1 MELELEPAS
10 LNGTES
16 LRDLDHLGDTITDLD
31 TMANLTVVGVR
42 RVVVVGHKP
51 FIYAENS
58 AGLQDFEDLPVNTLE
73 GRCMDSGFDCVAI
86 TGLLAYVRAWMR
98 CIGGLTQHRR
108 Y

>member
-1 MELELEPAS
+1 MELELESAS

-31 TMANLTVVGVR
+31 TMTNLTMAGVR

-51 FIYAENS
+51 FIYTENS

-73 GRCMDSGFDCVAI
+73 GRGVDSGFDCVAI
-86 TGLLAYVRAWMR
+86 AGLLAYVRTWV
-98 CIGGLTQHRR
+98 
-108 Y
+108 